1 MTDFII
7 RFVLCNVLLCGSIV
21 LLLAAR
27 RLFRTTL
34 SCRMQ
39 YNLWFVLLAL
49 LAVPFLPFPLP
60 GFPEI
65 YSRLSCLGS
74 PSSSDAVSATSV
86 IDETSSSV
94 ADWMNDFTLSVS
106 SKTPSAAGYLLLGM
120 WIAGILVMLLLLL
133 QSALRLRTLKKSAL
147 PLQNP
152 KVRRLYQRC
161 LKKLKIRR
169 NIPVYSTAFF
179 NSPMITGL
187 FNPCIYLPLS
197 LISDYEEADM
207 KHMLLH
213 ELQHYKRKDAFAGF
227 LMNLARTVY
236 WFNPLVWYALNE
248 MHNDRE
254 IACDAA
260 VLDILGENA
269 CIAYGNTL
277 INFAEKVAR
286 TPFPFAAELGGSM
299 KQIKRR
305 IVNIAAYKKP
315 TLKKKLKGMAS
326 FVLTALLLFGLIPL
340 LPVQASSG
348 LRCSWKISDNKVSAI
363 DVSRQFGSYS
373 GSFVLYD
380 MEKDHWFVSDRD
392 KAATR
397 VAPNSTYKIYDAL
410 FALDAGIISPEAST
424 LPWDKTPYPFEAWN
438 KDQNLQSAMASSVNW
453 YFQALDKKLGKN
465 ALHSYMQAVGYGNE
479 DIRGE
484 LSSYWMESSL
494 KISPVE
500 QVELLAALYQN
511 KLPFTPE
518 HIQAV
523 KDTLLLSSSASGALY
538 GKTGTGRID
547 GHDVNG
553 WFVGFLE
560 TENRTCFFA
569 ANIKAKD
576 AATGSSAAKI
586 TLSVLS
592 DLEILG

>member
-1 MTDFII
+1 MADFMI

-39 YNLWFVLLAL
+39 YNLWFVLLGL
-49 LAVPFLPFPLP
+49 LAVPFLPFPLT

-65 YSRLSCLGS
+65 CSWLGCLGS
-74 PSSSDAVSATSV
+74 TPASDTFSANPVINETPFSVS
-86 IDETSSSV
+86 
-94 ADWMNDFTLSVS
+94 DWMNDFTLSVS

-120 WIAGILVMLLLLL
+120 WIAGILIMLLLLL

-147 PLQNP
+147 PLQNQ
-152 KVRRLYQRC
+152 KVRSLYQSC
-161 LKKLKIRR
+161 LNELKIRR
-169 NIPVYSTAFF
+169 NIPVYSTAFLK
-179 NSPMITGL
+179 SPMIAGL

-197 LISDYEEADM
+197 LISDYKETGM
-207 KHMLLH
+207 RHMLLH
-213 ELQHYKRKDAFAGF
+213 ELQHYKHKDAFAGF

-236 WFNPLVWYALNE
+236 WFNPLVWYALKE
-248 MHNDRE
+248 MHDDRE

-269 CIAYGNTL
+269 YIEYGNTL

-286 TPFPFAAELGGSM
+286 APFPFAAKLGGSM

-348 LRCSWKISDNKVSAI
+348 LRYPWKISDNKVSAI

-380 MEKDHWFVSDRD
+380 LEKDHWFVSNRD
-392 KAATR
+392 EAATR

-410 FALDAGIISPEAST
+410 FALDAGIISPEATT
-424 LPWDKTPYPFEAWN
+424 LAWDKTSYPFEAWN
-438 KDQNLQSAMASSVNW
+438 KDQTLQSAIASSVNW
-453 YFQALDKKLGKN
+453 YFQTLDKKLGKN
-465 ALHSYMQAVGYGNE
+465 ALQSYIQAVGYGNE

-494 KISPVE
+494 KISPIE
-500 QVELLAALYQN
+500 QIELLTSLYQN
-511 KLPFTPE
+511 DFCFAPE
-518 HIQAV
+518 HIQTV
-523 KDTLLLSSSASGALY
+523 KDALLLSSSASGALY

-547 GHDVNG
+547 GQDVNG
-553 WFVGFLE
+553 WFVGFVE
-560 TENRTCFFA
+560 TKNRTCFFA
-569 ANIKAKD
+569 TNIKSKD

-592 DLEILG
+592 DLEIWR

>member
-1 MTDFII
+1 MTDFMI
-7 RFVLCNVLLCGSIV
+7 RFFLCNVLLCGSIG
-21 LLLAAR
+21 LLLTAR
-27 RLFRTTL
+27 RLFRTML

-39 YNLWFVLLAL
+39 YNLWFVLLVL
-49 LAVPFLPFPLP
+49 LAVPFLPFPLTWV
-60 GFPEI
+60 PEI
-65 YSRLSCLGS
+65 CSRLRCLGDN
-74 PSSSDAVSATSV
+74 SSSDAVSAAPMT
-86 IDETSSSV
+86 DETPFSV
-94 ADWMNDFTLSVS
+94 SDWMNDFTLSVS
-106 SKTPSAAGYLLLGM
+106 SRTPSSAGYLLLGV

-133 QSALRLRTLKKSAL
+133 QSALRLHTLRKSAL

-152 KVRRLYQRC
+152 KVHRLYQRC
-161 LKKLKIRR
+161 LKELKIRR
-169 NIPVYSTAFF
+169 NIPVYSTAFLK
-179 NSPMITGL
+179 SPMITGL
-187 FNPCIYLPLS
+187 FSPCIYLPLS

-213 ELQHYKRKDAFAGF
+213 ELQHYKHKDAFAGF

-286 TPFPFAAELGGSM
+286 TPFPFVARLGGSM

-305 IVNIAAYKKP
+305 IINIAAYKKP
-315 TLKKKLKGMAS
+315 TLKKKLKGISS
-326 FVLTALLLFGLIPL
+326 FVLTSLLLFGLIPL

-348 LRCSWKISDNKVSAI
+348 LRYSWKISDNKVSAI
-363 DVSRQFGSYS
+363 DVSPQFGSYS

-380 MEKDHWFVSDRD
+380 LEKDHWFVSDRD
-392 KAATR
+392 EAATR
-397 VAPNSTYKIYDAL
+397 AAPNSTYKIYDAL

-424 LPWDKTPYPFEAWN
+424 LPWDETPYPFEAWN
-438 KDQNLQSAMASSVNW
+438 KNQNLQSAMASSVNW
-453 YFQALDKKLGKN
+453 YFQALDRQLGRKS
-465 ALHSYMQAVGYGNE
+465 LQSYIQSIGYGNKNLS
-479 DIRGE
+479 GA

-500 QVELLAALYQN
+500 QVELLTALYQN
-511 KLPFTPE
+511 ELPFTPE

-523 KDTLLLSSSASGALY
+523 KDALFLSSSASGALY

-547 GHDVNG
+547 GQDVNG
-553 WFVGFLE
+553 WFVGFVE
-560 TENRTCFFA
+560 TKNRTCFFA
-569 ANIKAKD
+569 TNISAED
-576 AATGSSAAKI
+576 TATGSNAAKI
-586 TLSVLS
+586 TLSILS
-592 DLEILG
+592 ALAVWK